1 MTNTDINPG
10 LKILRQK
17 AEKLLENNSSD
28 SDLLLSKDET
38 LKLVHELETYKI
50 ELEMQNDE
58 LLEAK
63 EHAEFTAEKYTA
75 LYDFAPTGYFTLSQ
89 DGRIMDLNL
98 CAASM
103 LGIDRSNLT
112 NNLLGF
118 FISDD
123 TKTSFALFLGKV
135 FNSKKSET
143 CEARLLT
150 QGDQVIFVHL
160 TGIATDNRDQC
171 LVTMVDVSEKKEAEE
186 SIKTN
191 TEVLEK
197 NYTRLAKEILERRR
211 TELALRESERN
222 FHDVVQNFPGLV
234 FQLRIWPDGSNSFSY
249 ISPKAVDYFGISSFS
264 EVHELDLNSRIYPD
278 DRLLFLSSLE
288 KSITEKSDWY
298 VETRI
303 VNPKNEI
310 KWLQV
315 MSNPA
320 ETSDGLVF
328 NGIMID
334 ITERKLGEEALKMS
348 LSKYQLLFET
358 IPYGVTV
365 CDENGKIIEA
375 NKEAERLLGISK
387 EEQSERWID
396 SNDWKIIRTDGSPMP
411 SEEFASVRAIKNNRL
426 VSNVEM
432 GIVKENNAVTWI
444 NVSASPIPLKG
455 NGVVITYN
463 EIFK

>member
-1 MTNTDINPG
+1 
-10 LKILRQK
+10 
-17 AEKLLENNSSD
+17 
-28 SDLLLSKDET
+28 
-38 LKLVHELETYKI
+38 
-50 ELEMQNDE
+50 
-58 LLEAK
+58 
-63 EHAEFTAEKYTA
+63 
-75 LYDFAPTGYFTLSQ
+75 
-89 DGRIMDLNL
+89 
-98 CAASM
+98 
-103 LGIDRSNLT
+103 
-112 NNLLGF
+112 
-118 FISDD
+118 
-123 TKTSFALFLGKV
+123 
-135 FNSKKSET
+135 
-143 CEARLLT
+143 
-150 QGDQVIFVHL
+150 
-160 TGIATDNRDQC
+160 
-171 LVTMVDVSEKKEAEE
+171 
-186 SIKTN
+186 
-191 TEVLEK
+191 
-197 NYTRLAKEILERRR
+197 
-211 TELALRESERN
+211 
-222 FHDVVQNFPGLV
+222 
-234 FQLRIWPDGSNSFSY
+234 
-249 ISPKAVDYFGISSFS
+249 
-264 EVHELDLNSRIYPD
+264 
-278 DRLLFLSSLE
+278 
-288 KSITEKSDWY
+288 
-298 VETRI
+298 
-303 VNPKNEI
+303 
-310 KWLQV
+310 

-358 IPYGVTV
+358 IPNGVTV